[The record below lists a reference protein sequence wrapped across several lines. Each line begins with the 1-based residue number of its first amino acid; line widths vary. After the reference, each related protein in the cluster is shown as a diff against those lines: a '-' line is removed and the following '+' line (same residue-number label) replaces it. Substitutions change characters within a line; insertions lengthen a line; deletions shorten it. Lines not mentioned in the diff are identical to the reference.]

1 MTLGILPM
9 DHPARY
15 SINGKHLDA
24 LPTDFYSS
32 RSYADFLIESIR
44 ANRGDGKP
52 FLAYLSFTAVH
63 DHVQVQVPE
72 PWLSKYR
79 GEYDEGYEAL
89 RVRRWE
95 AAKKV
100 NETPAGS
107 V

>member
-1 MTLGILPM
+1 MIDKSAELLAEIVQCPNITSVLTCNLHNPCEKVVRSQGV
-9 DHPARY
+9 
-15 SINGKHLDA
+15 SNLDY
-24 LPTDFYSS
+24 F
-32 RSYADFLIESIR
+32 
-44 ANRGDGKP
+44 
-52 FLAYLSFTAVH
+52 
-63 DHVQVQVPE
+63 QVPE